1 MFYNPGPTRDTDS
14 LDGYTSFFYAIIIIG
29 IDRLMNMGIIYLILR
44 YRQYETRSDSY
55 LQDETVHDYTINGI
69 TINDDTINKN
79 EDANGNDNDNK
90 MGLENKPRTDDKADG
105 VVMGKLINILTK
117 HIHSLIIILIN
128 LPFYQ

>member
-1 MFYNPGPTRDTDS
+1 
-14 LDGYTSFFYAIIIIG
+14 
-29 IDRLMNMGIIYLILR
+29 MNMGIIYLILR

-79 EDANGNDNDNK
+79 EDANENDNK
-90 MGLENKPRTDDKADG
+90 LGLENKPRTDDKADG
-105 VVMGKLINILTK
+105 VVMGKLIYVLTK

-128 LPFYQ
+128 LTITFHHAKIVPINNVY